1 MRFIALL
8 LSFYIWENS
17 LRKLEDKKVKKLA
30 VSYDYKIHILRY
42 MEVILAYS
50 WVHMDFILNKIVC
63 GLSNIHYTS
72 ALMKERAHWQE
83 VKNIHVKNK
92 D

>member
-1 MRFIALL
+1 MRKQ
-8 LSFYIWENS
+8 SQ
-17 LRKLEDKKVKKLA
+17 KTEDKKVKKLA
-30 VSYDYKIHILRY
+30 VSYDYKIFMYWKNFFYVLRY
-42 MEVILAYS
+42 MEVILAYL
-50 WVHMDFILNKIVC
+50 WVHMDFILNKKVC